1 MLGALITITLVATF
15 IIAILS
21 RLPQSE
27 INDFPYAIATS
38 MLHIVIAFFIYFAVL
53 GFWKWIVKDRRIT
66 PEEQAEYNRQCI
78 EVSNMHEDND

>member
-27 INDFPYAIATS
+27 LNDFPYAIATS

-53 GFWKWIVKDRRIT
+53 GFWKWVVKVPDE
-66 PEEQAEYNRQCI
+66 PDELDEHEENQQD
-78 EVSNMHEDND
+78 V